1 MGFFSVRKKEPEFLF
16 ICSAENMK
24 SCKML
29 ADSRGLTASFVER
42 TADNAMQGH
51 ASLLDKL
58 SPVVTTYVVF
68 DTSLFS
74 YSDMLRLLEENSR
87 KNVMLGTYN
96 PRNRT
101 LITDQEVVR

>member
-1 MGFFSVRKKEPEFLF
+1 
-16 ICSAENMK
+16 
-24 SCKML
+24 ML

-51 ASLLDKL
+51 AELLDRL
-58 SPVVTTYVVF
+58 LPTLTTYVVF

-87 KNVMLGTYN
+87 KNVLIGTYN